1 METITLELTKA
12 EAKVLINAWSLY
24 GLIGLG
30 APKELVFL
38 CLEATKEDFH
48 RTDIRSHDAI
58 ESMSEKLHP
67 ILRQVQ
73 VQE

>member
-1 METITLELTKA
+1 METITLELTRA
-12 EAKVLINAWSLY
+12 EAKVLTNAWGLY
-24 GLIGLG
+24 GLVGLG
-30 APKELVFL
+30 APKEILFL
-38 CLEATKEDFH
+38 GLEATREDFH
-48 RTDIRSHDAI
+48 GTDTRSHDAI